1 MVIRTSASSTAAV
14 SRIGQRRQVVIP
26 KAVFEALRLQEGD
39 FVEVTVERGRLAMQP
54 KRLVDVSNVLTKREA
69 AKVRQG
75 EAQLK
80 AGRSKPWRTIKHDLG
95 R

>member
-1 MVIRTSASSTAAV
+1 M
-14 SRIGQRRQVVIP
+14 VIP
-26 KAVFEALRLQEGD
+26 KAVFDALELREGD
-39 FVEVTVERGRLAMQP
+39 FLEITVERGRLAAQP
-54 KRLVDVSNVLTKREA
+54 KRLVDVDVVLTKSEV

-80 AGRSKPWRTIKHDLG
+80 AGRSKPWRTVKHELS